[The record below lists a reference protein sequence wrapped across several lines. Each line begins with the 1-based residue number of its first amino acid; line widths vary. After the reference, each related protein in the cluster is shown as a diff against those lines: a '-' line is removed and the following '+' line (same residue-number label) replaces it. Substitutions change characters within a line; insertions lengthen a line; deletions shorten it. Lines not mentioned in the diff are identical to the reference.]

1 MRTVSKK
8 KCISR
13 REFVGNL
20 AASMAA
26 VTIVP
31 AHVLGRNAPSNK
43 LNIAAIGSGG
53 RARAN
58 LKGVSSENIV
68 ALCDV
73 DEEKA
78 AGTFKAYPQAKK
90 YKDFRI
96 MLDEMEKSIDAV
108 IVSTPDHT
116 HAVAVM
122 KAIKMGKHIYCEKP
136 LAHSIYEVRQ
146 IMEAA
151 RKYKV
156 QTQLGNQG
164 HSSEQIRMMCEWI
177 WDGAIGDIRQVYAW
191 SSRPSGGA
199 AFAVNMKRP
208 ADRPPI
214 PEGLDWDLWLG
225 PAPYRPYHPAY
236 LPFKWRGW
244 VDFGTGALGDM
255 GCHILDPVFWALRLD
270 EVETIEVEATT
281 THFDP
286 EIMRETYPVASIVRY
301 EFPARGPIP
310 AYAGTSLPL
319 QKQGSGLI
327 QSRPSAWPP
336 VKLTWS
342 DGRLRPPRPDDME
355 IKRRFGGEGALL
367 IGQNGNI
374 MHGSHGAGELRIV
387 PESKMKA
394 YELPAKTLPR
404 SQGHHQDWILACKGG
419 KPASSNFNYG
429 GPLTEMVL
437 LGVLA
442 VCNQNRKLIWDVKNM
457 RITNDE
463 EANKYIN
470 PPYREGWT
478 L

>member
-1 MRTVSKK
+1 MSKK

-31 AHVLGRNAPSNK
+31 AHVLGRNPPSNK

-53 RARAN
+53 RARGN
-58 LKGVSSENIV
+58 LTGVSSENIV

-73 DEEKA
+73 DEERA
-78 AGTFKAYPQAKK
+78 ADIYNAYPKAKK
-90 YKDFRI
+90 YKDFRF
-96 MLDEMEKSIDAV
+96 MLDEMGKSIDAV

-122 KAIKMGKHIYCEKP
+122 KAIKMSKHVFCEKP

-146 IMEAA
+146 ITEAA

-156 QTQLGNQG
+156 QTQMGNQG

-208 ADRPPI
+208 TDRPPV

-286 EIMRETYPVASIVRY
+286 EIITETYPVASIVHY
-301 EFPARGPIP
+301 KFPARGSMP
-310 AYAGTSLPL
+310 PL
-319 QKQGSGLI
+319 
-327 QSRPSAWPP
+327 
-336 VKLTWS
+336 KLTWS

-355 IKRRFGGEGALL
+355 INRRFDGEGALL
-367 IGQNGNI
+367 IGENGNI
-374 MHGSHGAGELRIV
+374 MHGSHGASELRIV

-394 YELPAKTLPR
+394 YKLPVKTLPR
-404 SQGHHQDWILACKGG
+404 SQGHYQDWILACKAGV
-419 KPASSNFNYG
+419 PASSNFNYG
-429 GPLTEMVL
+429 GPLTEMIL

-442 VCNQNRKLIWDVKNM
+442 MRNQNRKLLWDVKNM

-463 EANKYIN
+463 EANKYVN